1 MHLYDLPLIFVLVGL
16 ALYAVLAGADFGA
29 GLWQL
34 LAGSGERAERLG
46 EHAHEAMAPVWEANH
61 VWLIFV
67 LTVSWTA
74 YPAAFGAVASTLA
87 VPFFLAAVGII
98 LRGAAYALRSGSANT
113 RERRRIDRAFAGA
126 SLLTPFAL
134 GTMVGAVASRR
145 VPPGNAAGKL
155 FASWLNPTSL
165 TVGALAVCASAYMA
179 AVFMAADA
187 ARTGD
192 EQLVRSLRL
201 RALAAGC
208 ATGAL
213 AVAGLI
219 VLHADAHV
227 LYERMVHREALI
239 GPAVSALAGL
249 ATLALVHTR
258 RFEPARYAASL
269 AVAAVIGGWGYAQY
283 PSLLPGLTVAQ
294 AAASHDVLVALV
306 VAVLAGALVLFPSL
320 ALLFGLHLK
329 GRFDPGPSPR
339 VAARTAGRDL
349 FQPSRAGL
357 ATRLA
362 LACLVAGFGLLTLA
376 EAGWA
381 HTLGLIAL
389 LGFALSGF
397 HAALGVL
404 LASPLP
410 LGDPGDRGDAGEAP
424 PASRASSS

>member
-34 LAGSGERAERLG
+34 LAGSGERAERLS

-67 LTVSWTA
+67 LTISWTA

-98 LRGAAYALRSGSANT
+98 LRGAAYALRSASANEP
-113 RERRRIDRAFAGA
+113 ERRRIDRAFGVA

-145 VPPGNAAGKL
+145 VPPGNATGKL

-187 ARTGD
+187 ARARD
-192 EQLVRSLRL
+192 EQLVRALRL

-208 ATGAL
+208 VTGAL

-219 VLHADAHV
+219 VLHADAHA
-227 LYERMVHREALI
+227 LYERMLHREALV

-249 ATLALVHTR
+249 ITLALVHAR
-258 RFEPARYAASL
+258 RFEPARYAASV

-306 VAVLAGALVLFPSL
+306 VAVVAGALVLFPSL

-329 GRFDPGPSPR
+329 GRFDPGTSHVEP
-339 VAARTAGRDL
+339 RTAGRDL
-349 FQPSRAGL
+349 FQRSRAGL
-357 ATRLA
+357 TTRLA
-362 LACLVAGFGLLTLA
+362 LACLLAGFGLLTLA

-381 HTLGLIAL
+381 HALGLIAL

-397 HAALGVL
+397 HAALSVL
-404 LASPLP
+404 L
-410 LGDPGDRGDAGEAP
+410 LGGPGDAGGAP
-424 PASRASSS
+424 PEPQPRSDYY